1 MIVRSLFQVVEM
13 HVVRLWK
20 WYVMLS
26 SAFLLLIVMVSY
38 LLVYPPNDFPT
49 NKLIEI
55 PEGTSLTTTARI
67 LRTHHIISS
76 SLAFRI
82 FVELLPG
89 KHTVISGVYTFTK
102 PLTSLHVAWNIT
114 HAITG
119 VPMLKI
125 TFPEGTPSKQMGELL
140 AQQLVSFD
148 ENEFVTLSKPYE
160 GYLFP
165 DTYFFLPHT
174 TPKDV
179 ADTLRTNF
187 AKHTNW
193 KQGLVLT
200 DDEEY
205 STIILASLLEAEG
218 KTLIDR
224 RIIAGILLAR
234 LTLNMPLQV
243 DATFGYALGRVGYVP
258 TRADIESDSPYN
270 SYRKHGLPP
279 TPVNNPGEESLLAAR
294 TPTKTNYLYYLTGS
308 DGQMHY
314 ASTFAQH
321 IANQKKYFK

>member
-1 MIVRSLFQVVEM
+1 MIVRSLFQVVEI

-165 DTYFFLPHT
+165 DTYYFFANAKPEEIIETMRLNFNSKI
-174 TPKDV
+174 KD
-179 ADTLRTNF
+179 
-187 AKHTNW
+187 
-193 KQGLVLT
+193 
-200 DDEEY
+200 
-205 STIILASLLEAEG
+205 
-218 KTLIDR
+218 
-224 RIIAGILLAR
+224 
-234 LTLNMPLQV
+234 
-243 DATFGYALGRVGYVP
+243 
-258 TRADIESDSPYN
+258 
-270 SYRKHGLPP
+270 RKS
-279 TPVNNPGEESLLAAR
+279 VV
-294 TPTKTNYLYYLTGS
+294 
-308 DGQMHY
+308 
-314 ASTFAQH
+314 
-321 IANQKKYFK
+321 